1 MSRMRLAW
9 SVVLLLCALLP
20 WPVLAQGAGVLTG
33 TVVNGTAGG
42 GSTEGLE
49 VVLRAF
55 QGQEQ
60 SERRAEQRTT
70 VTDTDGAFRF
80 EGLETGEDWVYLVRV
95 TYSGV
100 SYSSGLLS
108 FAEGQGEL
116 SAEVPVYETT
126 TDSAQTTV
134 ERAHI
139 FLSFLEDRL
148 TATELYVFQNPT
160 DRTYVGIDE
169 VDGRRWTA
177 KFLLPED
184 SQDLVL
190 DDGTL
195 GARFLS
201 IDGGFVDTEPQWP
214 GTTQVLFSYAVDCPG
229 GWCDLSRRLMQ
240 PTVNLNVL
248 VEEVG
253 ATVESQDLT
262 LEGRREA
269 EGRAYL
275 NYVAHALGAGEQIGL
290 RIRLSGGAQAV
301 RSAQPVRMQSLPW
314 ILLGTVLAVFPLIYP
329 FWRQRV
335 QAAAR
340 VER

>member
-9 SVVLLLCALLP
+9 SVPLLLCALLP
-20 WPVLAQGAGVLTG
+20 WPVRAEGAGVLTG

-60 SERRAEQRTT
+60 RTERRTT

-80 EGLETGEDWVYLVRV
+80 EGLETGEDWAYLVRV
-95 TYSGV
+95 TYRGV

-126 TDSAQTTV
+126 TDSTQTTV

-177 KFLLPED
+177 KFLLPEGG
-184 SQDLVL
+184 QDLAL

-195 GARFLS
+195 GGRFLS

-214 GTTQVLFSYAVDCPG
+214 GTTQVLFSYTVDCPG

-240 PTVNLNVL
+240 PTANLNVL

-253 ATVESQDLT
+253 ATVESQDLAI
-262 LEGRREA
+262 EGKREA

-275 NYVAHALGAGEQIGL
+275 NYVARAVGAGEQIDL
-290 RIRLSGGAQAV
+290 RVRLPGEAQPV

-340 VER
+340 KER